1 MIGVI
6 DLGIGNFR
14 SVFAKCEQLGGECL
28 RVIDCTTLKMCN
40 KVILPG
46 VGSFQS
52 GMETLNELDLVD
64 SLTTV
69 VATKKI
75 PVLGICLGMQLFTK
89 KSEEG
94 SCEGLGLINAVT
106 KKLPEQTGFHIPHMG
121 WNEVHYSTENP
132 LLYGVKS
139 GERFYFAH
147 SYYVELKD
155 DDVFQTITEH
165 SIPFP
170 SGFVIG
176 NLYGV
181 QFHPERSHQ
190 AGRKVLENFIRM

>member
-1 MIGVI
+1 MIGVV

-69 VATKKI
+69 VATKKNSSI
-75 PVLGICLGMQLFTK
+75 RNMSGNATIHK
-89 KSEEG
+89 KE
-94 SCEGLGLINAVT
+94 
-106 KKLPEQTGFHIPHMG
+106 
-121 WNEVHYSTENP
+121 
-132 LLYGVKS
+132 
-139 GERFYFAH
+139 
-147 SYYVELKD
+147 
-155 DDVFQTITEH
+155 
-165 SIPFP
+165 
-170 SGFVIG
+170 
-176 NLYGV
+176 
-181 QFHPERSHQ
+181 
-190 AGRKVLENFIRM
+190 